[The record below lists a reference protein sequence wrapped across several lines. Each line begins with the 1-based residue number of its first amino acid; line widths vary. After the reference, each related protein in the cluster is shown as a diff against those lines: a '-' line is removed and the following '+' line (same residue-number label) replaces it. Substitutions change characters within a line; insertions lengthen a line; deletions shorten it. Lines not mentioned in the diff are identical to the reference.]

1 MEKALEV
8 SKELEVKIEVKEGKI
23 ILIGDYEGKL
33 GGVELKLSVST
44 DQLIDAITAKIPGE
58 IDNKLGE
65 LLKSA
70 LKKA

>member
-1 MEKALEV
+1 MEKSVEV

>member
-1 MEKALEV
+1 MEV
-8 SKELEVKIEVKEGKI
+8 SKELDVKIEVKEGKI
-23 ILIGDYEGKL
+23 ILVGDYEGKI
-33 GGVELKLSVST
+33 GGAKLELAVST

-65 LLKSA
+65 LLKAA

>member
-1 MEKALEV
+1 MEKSLEV

-23 ILIGDYEGKL
+23 ILIGDYEGRL

>member
-1 MEKALEV
+1 MEKEV
-8 SKELEVKIEVKEGKI
+8 EISKELDVKVEIKEGKI
-23 ILIGDYEGKL
+23 ILVGDYAGKL
-33 GGVELKLSVST
+33 GGAELKLFIGV

-70 LKKA
+70 LKKV